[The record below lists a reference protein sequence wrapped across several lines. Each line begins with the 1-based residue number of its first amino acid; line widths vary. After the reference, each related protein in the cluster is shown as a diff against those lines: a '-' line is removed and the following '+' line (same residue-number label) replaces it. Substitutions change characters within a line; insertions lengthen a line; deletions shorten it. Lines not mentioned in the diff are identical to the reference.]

1 MNIIEYR
8 RPLSGNIDEG
18 EWWEQFTN
26 LLRELGEEKS
36 NAVRIED
43 ASFDYAYG
51 SIQAVHKQID
61 IYIDDSDEEEI
72 FLVGFPKRLIQD
84 LTYILEDNLLEL
96 ADTDKVTASLISVK
110 STSNGV
116 LVMIAWTVCNGI
128 EFEIYQNV
136 DFDD

>member
-1 MNIIEYR
+1 MYIIEYK
-8 RPLSGNIDEG
+8 RPLSGVLDEG
-18 EWWEQFTN
+18 TWWEQLTK
-26 LLRELGEEKS
+26 LLQDLGAEKA

-43 ASFDYAYG
+43 ASFDYEYG
-51 SIQAVHKQID
+51 SIKGVHIQTD
-61 IYIDDSDEEEI
+61 IYIDDNEKEEI
-72 FLVGFPKRLIQD
+72 FLAGFPKRLIQD
-84 LTYILEDNLLEL
+84 LTYILEDNLSEL

>member
-1 MNIIEYR
+1 MYIIEYK
-8 RPLSGNIDEG
+8 RPLSGVLDEG
-18 EWWEQFTN
+18 TWWEQLTK
-26 LLRELGEEKS
+26 LLQDLGAEKA

-43 ASFDYAYG
+43 ASFDYEYG
-51 SIQAVHKQID
+51 SIKGVHIQTD
-61 IYIDDSDEEEI
+61 IYIDDNEKEEI
-72 FLVGFPKRLIQD
+72 FLAGFPKRLIQD
-84 LTYILEDNLLEL
+84 LTYILEDNLSEL
-96 ADTDKVTASLISVK
+96 ADTDKVTASLISE

>member
-1 MNIIEYR
+1 MHIIEYK
-8 RPLSGNIDEG
+8 RPLSGVLDEG

-36 NAVRIED
+36 DAVVVED
-43 ASFDYAYG
+43 ASFDYTYG
-51 SIQAVHKQID
+51 SIQGVHIQTD
-61 IYIDDSDEEEI
+61 IYIDDNEKEEI
-72 FLVGFPKRLIQD
+72 FLAGFPKRLIQD

-128 EFEIYQNV
+128 EFEIYRNV

>member
-1 MNIIEYR
+1 MYIIEYK
-8 RPLSGNIDEG
+8 RPLSGVLDEG
-18 EWWEQFTN
+18 EWWEQLTN
-26 LLRELGEEKS
+26 LLPKLGEEKS

-43 ASFDYAYG
+43 ASFDYEYG
-51 SIQAVHKQID
+51 SIQGVHKQID
-61 IYIDDSDEEEI
+61 VYIDDSDEEEI

-84 LTYILEDNLLEL
+84 LTYILEDNLL
-96 ADTDKVTASLISVK
+96 ADTDKVTASLISAK

-136 DFDD
+136 DFD